1 VRVNAQLVDAEVD
14 RHVWAERYDRQLV
27 DVFELQ
33 DEIVASIGGTVAP
46 EITLAEIDRTR
57 AQRPNTLSAWDR
69 YLRALA
75 AYHRMTKDDMAAAIS
90 HLEIAVDADPRFGNA
105 YALMSLCYS
114 KTGEYGWAQPARRAY
129 EKAHCLAEKA
139 IRLTPSSPETNHALA
154 YILIVT
160 GQAEDAVS
168 ALRRALQ
175 LNPNFFEAEAALG
188 LALVFCG
195 DLEGGL
201 AACQRAARSSPR
213 DRRGSWVYDGMG
225 HAYFMLGNY
234 DRAIEVSKQGLREDP
249 SDYGALVRLA
259 GCYARLGR
267 KEEAKRYVDDLLHMI
282 PRYSLRALRKNPMFV
297 DPELIEKL
305 VDSMRL
311 AGLPE

>member
-1 VRVNAQLVDAEVD
+1 
-14 RHVWAERYDRQLV
+14 
-27 DVFELQ
+27 
-33 DEIVASIGGTVAP
+33 
-46 EITLAEIDRTR
+46 
-57 AQRPNTLSAWDR
+57 
-69 YLRALA
+69 
-75 AYHRMTKDDMAAAIS
+75 
-90 HLEIAVDADPRFGNA
+90 
-105 YALMSLCYS
+105 
-114 KTGEYGWAQPARRAY
+114 
-129 EKAHCLAEKA
+129 
-139 IRLTPSSPETNHALA
+139 
-154 YILIVT
+154 
-160 GQAEDAVS
+160 
-168 ALRRALQ
+168 
-175 LNPNFFEAEAALG
+175 
-188 LALVFCG
+188 
-195 DLEGGL
+195 
-201 AACQRAARSSPR
+201 
-213 DRRGSWVYDGMG
+213 MG